1 MKNIDKTL
9 EDGWL
14 ELNAKFPFKNYIN
27 PARKSGYF
35 DMVKKVV
42 KWSGTD
48 VDVLDFGA
56 GPCDKT
62 ALFAKAGMRVTAFDT
77 LNDSWVKKDN
87 NRQKILDF
95 ATGFGIDYILPSE
108 QDHSPWASKKY
119 DVIMSHDVLEHFH
132 SSPRI
137 LLNKLLECLKPG
149 GLLVT
154 TVPNA
159 ANLRKRLH
167 LLVGKTNYNR
177 YDYFYWYPGAWNGH
191 VREYV
196 SKDLELLNKYLKL
209 DKVELSSYHLQL
221 DALPP
226 LLRAPFRAA
235 SYLMPGVRDSWML
248 VSRKPESWTSQIEPS
263 KQQIKDALGW
273 HYFDMSQY
281 EYDWESQD

>member
-1 MKNIDKTL
+1 MMNLHKVL
-9 EDGWL
+9 EEGWL
-14 ELNAKFPFKNYIN
+14 ELNEDFPFKNYIN

-42 KWSGTD
+42 KWAGTD

-62 ALFAKAGMRVTAFDT
+62 ALFAKVGMSVTAFDT

-87 NRQKILDF
+87 NRKKILDF
-95 ATGFGIDYILPSE
+95 AVDCGVDYLLPSE
-108 QDHSPWASKKY
+108 QDASPWDSKTY

-137 LLNKLLECLKPG
+137 LLNKLLERLKPG

-159 ANLRKRLH
+159 ANLRKRIH

-177 YDYFYWYPGAWNGH
+177 YDYFYWYPGTWNGH

-196 SKDLELLNKYLKL
+196 RKDLELLNQYLKL
-209 DKVELSSYHLQL
+209 EMVELSSYHLQL
-221 DALPP
+221 DALPS
-226 LLRAPFRAA
+226 LLRGPFRVA
-235 SYLMPGVRDSWML
+235 SHLMTGVRDSWML
-248 VSRKPESWTSQIEPS
+248 VSRKPENWTSQIEPS

>member
-1 MKNIDKTL
+1 MNKFDKTL
-9 EDGWL
+9 ESGWI
-14 ELNAKFPFKNYIN
+14 ELNDKFPFQGYIN

-35 DMVKKVV
+35 DMVKKVA
-42 KWSGTD
+42 KWSGVD

-77 LNDSWVKKDN
+77 LNDSWVKQDN
-87 NRQKILDF
+87 NRTKILNF
-95 ATGFGIDYILPSE
+95 AQECSIEYLLPTKQESA
-108 QDHSPWASKKY
+108 PWNSRTY

-137 LLNKLLECLKPG
+137 LLNELIECLKPG

-196 SKDLELLNKYLKL
+196 RQDLELLNQYLKL

-221 DALPP
+221 DALPAV
-226 LLRAPFRAA
+226 LRGPFKAA
-235 SYLMPGVRDSWML
+235 SYLAPGVRDSWML
-248 VSRKPESWTSQIEPS
+248 VSRKPENWTSQIVPS
-263 KQQIKDALGW
+263 KKQIKEALGW

-281 EYDWESQD
+281 DYDWKSQD

>member
-1 MKNIDKTL
+1 MRNITEKL
-9 EDGWL
+9 EDGWAD
-14 ELNAKFPFKNYIN
+14 LNAEFPFHNYIN

-35 DMVKKVV
+35 DMVKKVE
-42 KWSGTD
+42 KWSGVD

-62 ALFAKAGMRVTAFDT
+62 ALFAKVGMNVTAFDT
-77 LNDSWVKKDN
+77 LNDSWVKQDN

-95 ATGFGIDYILPSE
+95 AAGFGIDYQLPTDE
-108 QDHSPWASKKY
+108 NRFPFMEKKF

-177 YDYFYWYPGAWNGH
+177 YDYFYWYPGRWNGH

-196 SKDLELLNKYLKL
+196 KLDLELMNRYLQL
-209 DKVELSSYHLQL
+209 EKVELSSYHLQL
-221 DALPP
+221 DALPLP
-226 LLRAPFRAA
+226 LRAPFKLL
-235 SYLMPGVRDSWML
+235 SNLMPGVRDSWML
-248 VSRKPESWTSQIEPS
+248 VSRKPLDWTSQVKPS
-263 KQQIKDALGW
+263 PEQIKQALGW
-273 HYFDMSQY
+273 HYHDMSQY
-281 EYDWESQD
+281 DYDWESEE

>member
-1 MKNIDKTL
+1 MKLDNLL
-9 EDGWL
+9 EAGWRDIN
-14 ELNAKFPFKNYIN
+14 ESFPFENYIN

-35 DMVKKVV
+35 DMVKKVA

-48 VDVLDFGA
+48 VHVLDFGA

-77 LNDSWVKKDN
+77 LNDSWVRKDN

-95 ATGFGIDYILPSE
+95 ASSLGIDYLLPNSDDE
-108 QDHSPWASKKY
+108 MPWRKKTY

-137 LLNKLLECLKPG
+137 ILNKLLENLRPG

-196 SKDLELLNKYLKL
+196 ANDLVLLNKYLKL
-209 DKVELSSYHLQL
+209 EQVELSSYHLQL
-221 DALPP
+221 DALPKF
-226 LLRAPFRAA
+226 LRTPFKVG
-235 SYLMPGVRDSWML
+235 SCLMPGVRDSWML
-248 VSRKPESWTSQIEPS
+248 VSKKPENWLSQVKPS
-263 KQQIKDALGW
+263 DQQIKEALGW
-273 HYFDMSQY
+273 HYFDMSKY

>member
-1 MKNIDKTL
+1 MSKIEELL
-9 EDGWL
+9 EEGWL
-14 ELNAKFPFKNYIN
+14 QLNNSFPFDNYIN
-27 PARKSGYF
+27 QARKSGYF
-35 DMVKKVV
+35 DMVRKVE

-62 ALFAKAGMRVTAFDT
+62 ALFSKVGMKVTAFDT

-95 ATGFGIDYILPSE
+95 ASSFGVDYILPSE
-108 QDHSPWASKKY
+108 DNETPWDSKKY

-137 LLNKLLECLKPG
+137 LLNKLVESLKPG

-196 SKDLELLNKYLKL
+196 KKDLELLNKYLNL
-209 DKVELSSYHLQL
+209 EKVELSSYHLQL
-221 DALPP
+221 DALPA
-226 LLRAPFRAA
+226 LLRTPFKIG

-248 VSRKPESWTSQIEPS
+248 VSRKPKSWSSQVEPS
-263 KQQIKDALGW
+263 PEQIKDALGW

-281 EYDWESQD
+281 DYDWESED

>member
-1 MKNIDKTL
+1 MSLDKLLT
-9 EDGWL
+9 EGWAD
-14 ELNAKFPFKNYIN
+14 LNERFPFKNYIN

-35 DMVKKVV
+35 DMVKKVA

-62 ALFAKAGMRVTAFDT
+62 ALFAKSGMRVTAFDT

-95 ATGFGIDYILPSE
+95 AAALGIDYLLPTME
-108 QDHSPWASKKY
+108 NDSPWNSKKY

-137 LLNKLLECLKPG
+137 LLNRLLECLKPG
-149 GLLVT
+149 GLLIT

-177 YDYFYWYPGAWNGH
+177 YDYFYWYPGSWNGH

-196 SKDLELLNKYLKL
+196 SKDLELLNQYLKL
-209 DKVELSSYHLQL
+209 EKVELSSYHLQL
-221 DALPP
+221 DALPAV
-226 LLRAPFRAA
+226 LRRPYIVA
-235 SYLMPGVRDSWML
+235 SHLVPGVRDSWML
-248 VSRKPESWTSQIEPS
+248 VSRKPENWTSQIEPS

>member
-1 MKNIDKTL
+1 LLDTQ
-9 EDGWL
+9 
-14 ELNAKFPFKNYIN
+14 FPFSNYIN

-35 DMVKKVV
+35 DMVKKFA
-42 KWSGTD
+42 KWSGVD
-48 VDVLDFGA
+48 VEVLDFGA

-62 ALFAKAGMRVTAFDT
+62 ALFASVGMRVTAFDT
-77 LNDSWVKKDN
+77 LNDSWVRKDN

-95 ATGFGIDYILPSE
+95 AASFEIDYKLPTAE
-108 QDHSPWASKKY
+108 NPSPWASKRY

-159 ANLRKRLH
+159 ANLRKRMH
-167 LLVGKTNYNR
+167 LLVGKTNCNR
-177 YDYFYWYPGAWNGH
+177 YDYFYWYPGAWYGH

-196 SKDLELLNKYLKL
+196 KNDLELLNKYLRL
-209 DKVELSSYHLQL
+209 DKVELSSYYLQL
-221 DALPP
+221 DALPT
-226 LLRAPFRAA
+226 LLRTPYKIATYFA
-235 SYLMPGVRDSWML
+235 PGVRDSWML
-248 VSRKPESWTSQIEPS
+248 VSRKPENWVSQIES
-263 KQQIKDALGW
+263 SSQQIKSALGW

-281 EYDWESQD
+281 DYDWESQDE